1 MGKLPAKVCLIFLN
15 LIPVIVYLR
24 CLSIMFFF
32 TAQFTLFAIMV
43 NILLHK
49 TIRLPLSERYIPVRY
64 ALVHAAYWIMI
75 AAFFIY
81 EKKYMIVKAGLPSFV
96 TCVSVRLMLLIAIA
110 YINLHY
116 LLPRYLL
123 NGKYLKYF
131 FSVLLSI
138 TGYLIVQGLFDIF
151 LYGYVLGPMRRNF
164 FWETIS
170 YNFFS
175 TLWYIGIMVALKFS
189 IDWYEQ
195 KRILQKIAV
204 EKLQAEVNYLR
215 SQVNPH
221 FLFNALNNLY
231 SLTLKK
237 SDAAPDVVLRLSD
250 MMEYMLYDSDDTFV
264 PLEKEVQYLRNYI
277 ELEKLRYGED
287 AEIQLKTEGDMS
299 CIMIAPLL
307 LLPLV
312 ENAFKHGASR
322 FAGKSWL
329 HCTVKA
335 TRYDVHID
343 VENSKHAGD
352 AGNSTKGGIGLT
364 NLNRRLELLYP
375 GRYALNIHTQPDRFF
390 VSLHIRFS

>member
-1 MGKLPAKVCLIFLN
+1 
-15 LIPVIVYLR
+15 
-24 CLSIMFFF
+24 
-32 TAQFTLFAIMV
+32 MV
-43 NILLHK
+43 NALHR

-75 AAFFIY
+75 TAFFMY
-81 EKKYMIVKAGLPSFV
+81 EKKYMIVKAGLPSFL
-96 TCVSVRLMLLIAIA
+96 TCVSVRLLLLIAIA

-116 LLPRYLL
+116 LLPRLL
-123 NGKYLKYF
+123 LTGKYLKYIF
-131 FSVLLSI
+131 FVVLSI
-138 TGYLIVQGLFDIF
+138 AGYLLVQGLFDIF
-151 LYGYVLGPMRRNF
+151 LYGYVLGPMKRSF

-237 SDAAPDVVLRLSD
+237 SDAAPDAVLRLSD

-264 PLEKEVQYLRNYI
+264 PLEKEVHYLRNYI
-277 ELEKLRYGED
+277 ELEKIRYDEHAD
-287 AEIQLKTEGDMS
+287 IQLKTEGDMS
-299 CIMIAPLL
+299 CIMIAPLM

-322 FAGKSWL
+322 SAGKSWL
-329 HCTVKA
+329 HCSVKA
-335 TRYDVHID
+335 TKNDLHIT
-343 VENSKHAGD
+343 VENSRQPD
-352 AGNSTKGGIGLT
+352 NAGNNTKGGIGLT
-364 NLNRRLELLYP
+364 NLNKRLQLLYP
-375 GRYALNIHTQPDRFF
+375 GRHTLDIHAQPHRFY
-390 VSLHIRFS
+390 VSLHIRF

>member
-1 MGKLPAKVCLIFLN
+1 
-15 LIPVIVYLR
+15 
-24 CLSIMFFF
+24 
-32 TAQFTLFAIMV
+32 
-43 NILLHK
+43 
-49 TIRLPLSERYIPVRY
+49 
-64 ALVHAAYWIMI
+64 MI
-75 AAFFIY
+75 TAFFIY

-96 TCVSVRLMLLIAIA
+96 TCVFVRLLLLIAIA

-123 NGKYLKYF
+123 TGKYLKYF
-131 FSVLLSI
+131 FFVVLSI
-138 TGYLIVQGLFDIF
+138 AGYLLVQGLFDVF

-204 EKLQAEVNYLR
+204 EKLQSEVNYLR

-231 SLTLKK
+231 ALTLKK

-264 PLEKEVQYLRNYI
+264 PLEKEVHYLRNYI
-277 ELEKLRYGED
+277 ELEKLRYGEHAD
-287 AEIQLKTEGDMS
+287 IQLTTEGDMS
-299 CIMIAPLL
+299 SIMIAPLL

-322 FAGKSWL
+322 SAGKSWL
-329 HCTVKA
+329 HCIVKA
-335 TRYDVHID
+335 TQHDLHII
-343 VENSKHAGD
+343 VENSKQQGD
-352 AGNSTKGGIGLT
+352 AGNSAKGGIGLA
-364 NLNRRLELLYP
+364 NLNKRLELLYP
-375 GRYALNIHTQPDRFF
+375 GRYSLDIHNGADHFY

>member
-1 MGKLPAKVCLIFLN
+1 M
-15 LIPVIVYLR
+15 PVIVYLR
-24 CLSIMFFF
+24 CSSISFFD
-32 TAQFTLFAIMV
+32 TAQLTLIAGMANAF
-43 NILLHK
+43 HR
-49 TIRLPLSERYIPVRY
+49 TIRLPLSGRSMPVRY

-75 AAFFIY
+75 TAFFIY

-96 TCVSVRLMLLIAIA
+96 TCISVRLLLLIAIA
-110 YINLHY
+110 YINLHF

-123 NGKYLKYF
+123 TGKYLKYF
-131 FSVLLSI
+131 FFVLLSI
-138 TGYLIVQGLFDIF
+138 AGYLVVQSLFDIF

-189 IDWYEQ
+189 IDWYGQ

-277 ELEKLRYGED
+277 GLEKLRYGEH
-287 AEIQLKTEGDMS
+287 ASIQLKTEGDMS

-312 ENAFKHGASR
+312 ENAFKHGVSKC
-322 FAGKSWL
+322 AGKSWL
-329 HCTVKA
+329 QCTVKA
-335 TRYDVHID
+335 TKYDMHAI
-343 VENSKHAGD
+343 VENSRQPGD
-352 AGNSTKGGIGLT
+352 TGNATKGGIGLA
-364 NLNRRLELLYP
+364 NLNKRLELLYP
-375 GRYALNIHTQPDRFF
+375 GRFSFDIHNRPDAFH